1 MLDEGKAAERV
12 LGGKLMNSV
21 VDIMKRLRYV
31 GLGAQVRETVARG
44 REWRDTLESFL
55 SRDLPS

>member
-44 REWRDTLESFL
+44 REWGG
-55 SRDLPS
+55 PNG